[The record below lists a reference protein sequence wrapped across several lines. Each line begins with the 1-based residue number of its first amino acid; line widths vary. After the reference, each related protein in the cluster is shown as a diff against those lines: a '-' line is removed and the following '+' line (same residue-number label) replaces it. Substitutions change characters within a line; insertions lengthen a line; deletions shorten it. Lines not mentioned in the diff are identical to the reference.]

1 VLRILRARSPRACG
15 LLIACAAT
23 LASVVEPGFAQSA
36 SNEAAVK
43 AAFVYNFLKFVDWPP
58 RSVPRA
64 DQPLTVAI
72 VGEGPVADA
81 TANLLQGKRV
91 SVHPLLVVRVKRG
104 EPVSEVHAVF
114 ITGADHKEAHRT
126 LASMTSGAVLTIS
139 DDPHFASR
147 GGMIGLYVEDR
158 RVRFEVNT
166 DAADA
171 RGLRVSSRLLA
182 LARLVRSGANGEGA
196 RP

>member
-1 VLRILRARSPRACG
+1 MV
-15 LLIACAAT
+15 CATAFC
-23 LASVVEPGFAQSA
+23 SVVELAYAQSA
-36 SNEAAVK
+36 SNEAEVK

-58 RSVPRA
+58 ASLPRA

-72 VGEGPVADA
+72 IGEGRVADA
-81 TANLLQGKRV
+81 AASLLEGKKV
-91 SVHPLLVVRVKRG
+91 SVHPLAVIRVKPG
-104 EPVSEVHAVF
+104 DPLSDVHAVF
-114 ITGADHKEAHRT
+114 ITGADHKEAQRT
-126 LASMTSGAVLTIS
+126 LASMAAAPVLTIS
-139 DDPHFASR
+139 DDAHFASR

-182 LARLVRSGANGEGA
+182 LARLVRSGANAVGP

>member
-1 VLRILRARSPRACG
+1 M
-15 LLIACAAT
+15 
-23 LASVVEPGFAQSA
+23 LASVVGPAVAQPA
-36 SNEAAVK
+36 SNEAEVK

-58 RSVPRA
+58 RSLPQLDR
-64 DQPLTVAI
+64 PLRIAI
-72 VGEGPVADA
+72 VGEGAVADA
-81 TANLLQGKRV
+81 TASLLQGKRV
-91 SVHPLLVVRVKRG
+91 SVHPTARRTSEARG
-104 EPVSEVHAVF
+104 AGLRRARGVHHRRR
-114 ITGADHKEAHRT
+114 HKEAQRT
-126 LASMTSGAVLTIS
+126 LESMASAPVLTIS
-139 DDPHFASR
+139 DDAQFASR

-166 DAADA
+166 DATDA

>member
-1 VLRILRARSPRACG
+1 M
-15 LLIACAAT
+15 
-23 LASVVEPGFAQSA
+23 LASVVGPAVAQPA
-36 SNEAAVK
+36 SNEAEVK

-58 RSVPRA
+58 SSLPRL
-64 DQPLTVAI
+64 DRPLRIAI
-72 VGEGPVADA
+72 VGEGAVADA
-81 TANLLQGKRV
+81 TASLLQGKRV
-91 SVHPLLVVRVKRG
+91 SVHPLLVVRVKPG
-104 EPVSEVHAVF
+104 EPVSDVHAVF
-114 ITGADHKEAHRT
+114 ITGADHKEARRT
-126 LASMTSGAVLTIS
+126 LESMASAPVLTIS
-139 DDPHFASR
+139 DDAQFASR

-166 DAADA
+166 DATDA